1 MNGQNPQLTKI
12 GLWTCTA
19 LVIGN
24 MVGSGIF
31 LLPASLAPYGSYSL
45 IGWLITATGALL
57 LARVFSRLAKRMPK
71 AGGPYAYTRIG
82 FGDFPG
88 FLMAWGY
95 WISCWC
101 TNAAIAVAFVSYL
114 SLIFPVL
121 SSSPI
126 IGAALAL
133 STLWGLTI
141 VNILGVR
148 KAGNVQVVTTILKL
162 LPLLALIVFG
172 VWHFQPEYLQT
183 PAMDGTFSLTP
194 ISATV
199 ALTLWAFL
207 GLECATIPADN
218 VREPEKTIPRAT
230 WIGTVITA
238 IIYVAATTIVMGIVP
253 NNELAASGAPFAEA
267 ARRVWGESAGV
278 LMALGAAVSCF
289 GALNGWIMIQG
300 QIPKAVADD
309 GLFPRIFARLSKQG
323 TPVWGLIISSSLATL
338 LVLSNYHRGLVDLF
352 TFTILLATL
361 SSVVP
366 YIFCTIT
373 EFMQSFRE
381 GVTSS
386 RQKLDIVLTLLAFLY
401 AFWAVAGTGQET
413 VFWGFLLLLA
423 GVPIYAIR
431 RIRIEPPKV

>member
-1 MNGQNPQLTKI
+1 MNGQHPRLSKI

-45 IGWLITATGALL
+45 VGWLITATGALL

-133 STLWGLTI
+133 STLWGLTF

-162 LPLLALIVFG
+162 LPLLALIAFG
-172 VWHFQPEYLQT
+172 IWHFQPEYLQT
-183 PAMDGTFSLTP
+183 PEMDGTFSLTP
-194 ISATV
+194 VSATV

-289 GALNGWIMIQG
+289 GALNGWILIQG

-309 GLFPRIFARLSKQG
+309 GLFPRVFARLSKQG
-323 TPVWGLIISSSLATL
+323 TPVFGLIISSSLATL

-381 GVTSS
+381 GVSS
-386 RQKLDIVLTLLAFLY
+386 GRQKLDIVLTLLAFLY

-431 RIRIEPPKV
+431 RIRLEPPNA

>member
-1 MNGQNPQLTKI
+1 MSAPTPPLSKI

-133 STLWGLTI
+133 STLWGLTF

-172 VWHFQPEYLQT
+172 IWHFQPEYLQT
-183 PAMDGTFSLTP
+183 PAMDSTFSLTP

-238 IIYVAATTIVMGIVP
+238 VIYVAATTIVMGIVP

-289 GALNGWIMIQG
+289 GALNGWILIQG

-309 GLFPRIFARLSKQG
+309 GLFPRVFARLSKQG
-323 TPVWGLIISSSLATL
+323 TPVIGLIISSSLATL

-366 YIFCTIT
+366 YIFCTVT

-381 GVTSS
+381 GVSS
-386 RQKLDIVLTLLAFLY
+386 GRQKLDIVLTLLAFVY

-431 RIRIEPPKV
+431 RIRLEPPNA